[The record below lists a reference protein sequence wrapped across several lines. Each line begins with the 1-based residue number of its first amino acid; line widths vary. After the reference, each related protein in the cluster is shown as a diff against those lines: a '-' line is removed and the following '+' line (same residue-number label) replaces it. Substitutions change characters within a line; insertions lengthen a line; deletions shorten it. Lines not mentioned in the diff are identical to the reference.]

1 MAQSSHMDFLQKV
14 HVLAFGVMSLFRHA
28 QALGSSGRRGWTRKS
43 GVESPPSKNDAPR
56 FPGARVSSDQA
67 VRLAAAGTAVAGAAF
82 AAAVGAGAGSRGRGR
97 EGQGGDRQ
105 KCEEEFFHFL
115 NLR

>member
-1 MAQSSHMDFLQKV
+1 MKVDFTFISINVKSDF
-14 HVLAFGVMSLFRHA
+14 HT
-28 QALGSSGRRGWTRKS
+28 LGRWLGCRC
-43 GVESPPSKNDAPR
+43 SPKNDAPR

-82 AAAVGAGAGSRGRGR
+82 AAAVGAGAGSRGRDR